1 MQEELV
7 SLRNEALAAQQQR
20 LDLARFKIVSI
31 AVIGAIAIGTS
42 DLSQGSVP
50 YVIGLIPLVAIYID
64 VIMETKKIQFMAI
77 GAFLNTLDKGSPIAK
92 YEAFVE
98 KRRAGFLKNYS
109 YQYSTMVVCAGIFLL
124 GIGRIVW
131 HQVNPDYALDP
142 VLVAIEIVSGAAG
155 YVAAYVLNKTVSK
168 KIKTFQAGI
177 EDEY

>member
-42 DLSQGSVP
+42 DLAQGSVP
-50 YVIGLIPLVAIYID
+50 YVIGLVPLVAIYID

-98 KRRAGFLKNYS
+98 KRRSGFLKNYA
-109 YQYSTMVVCAGIFLL
+109 YQYTTMVVCAGIALL
-124 GIGRIVW
+124 GLGRVVFHFI
-131 HQVNPDYALDP
+131 NPEYVLDP
-142 VLVAIEIVSGAAG
+142 VLIVIEVSSGVAG
-155 YVAAYVLNKTVSK
+155 YVAAVLLNKTVAK
-168 KIKTFQAGI
+168 KIKVFQAGI

>member
-42 DLSQGSVP
+42 DLAQGSVP

-98 KRRAGFLKNYS
+98 KRREGFLKNYS
-109 YQYSTMVVCAGIFLL
+109 YQYSTMVVCAGIVLI
-124 GIGRIVW
+124 GIGRILW
-131 HQVNPDYALDP
+131 HQINSEYVLDP
-142 VLVAIEIVSGAAG
+142 VLISIEIVSGTAG
-155 YVAAYVLNKTVSK
+155 FVAAYLLNKTVSRK
-168 KIKTFQAGI
+168 VKTFQAGI